1 MGSRRLRVVATGRVQ
16 GVGFRWFVRE
26 NAQALGVEGW
36 VRNRADGTV
45 ECLLV
50 GEPEAVDS
58 LLERIREGPPHARVD
73 AVDVECAEDAA
84 GPIGPFRIAPTS

>member
-1 MGSRRLRVVATGRVQ
+1 
-16 GVGFRWFVRE
+16 
-26 NAQALGVEGW
+26 
-36 VRNRADGTV
+36 
-45 ECLLV
+45 LLV